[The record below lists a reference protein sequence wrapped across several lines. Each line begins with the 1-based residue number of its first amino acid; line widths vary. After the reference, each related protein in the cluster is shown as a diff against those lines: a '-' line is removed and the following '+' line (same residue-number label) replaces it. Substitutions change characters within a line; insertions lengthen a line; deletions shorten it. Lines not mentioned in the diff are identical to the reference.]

1 MKLNRNI
8 IQLSLVSVGIFL
20 ILGTYFLYPKIK
32 EKKFIQNE
40 TVVKE
45 QDVEKKTKDSV
56 FENVEYKGIYNV
68 NNSFTVKSKKA
79 KISDEDPNLVYLT
92 SMNVTFHMQDGKVI
106 NITSE
111 KGKYNKVTYDC
122 FFEDN
127 VRATDSQTIIKADN
141 LDLLSSEDYANV
153 YNNVFLTSD
162 NGSLKADR
170 IHYNFIKKLY
180 QVTMF
185 DEKTVKKKFRIIK
198 FKSKPILSVKNIS
211 KSFDSRVILRKI
223 DIHLNKGEML
233 GLLGSNGAGKSTFM
247 NIVLGL
253 LKCDFGDIFLGNT
266 KLTNLAIHQRSK
278 LGIAYLPQQTSIF
291 RGLTVYENLLAIAQI
306 AIKKNAE
313 QKEIVEKLMA
323 EFSITHLRDVKATA
337 LSGGER
343 RRTEIARCLINNP
356 KVLLLDE
363 PFAGVDLLSIQDI
376 KGLLLKLQA
385 RGCAVLVTDHNAS
398 QLLSVVDRAY
408 VIANG
413 IIVANGT
420 PRQIASNNEAKKL
433 YFGENFTY

>member
-1 MKLNRNI
+1 MSNI
-8 IQLSLVSVGIFL
+8 
-20 ILGTYFLYPKIK
+20 
-32 EKKFIQNE
+32 
-40 TVVKE
+40 
-45 QDVEKKTKDSV
+45 
-56 FENVEYKGIYNV
+56 
-68 NNSFTVKSKKA
+68 
-79 KISDEDPNLVYLT
+79 
-92 SMNVTFHMQDGKVI
+92 
-106 NITSE
+106 
-111 KGKYNKVTYDC
+111 
-122 FFEDN
+122 
-127 VRATDSQTIIKADN
+127 
-141 LDLLSSEDYANV
+141 
-153 YNNVFLTSD
+153 
-162 NGSLKADR
+162 
-170 IHYNFIKKLY
+170 
-180 QVTMF
+180 
-185 DEKTVKKKFRIIK
+185 KKFRIVK
-198 FKSKPILSVKNIS
+198 FKSKPLFIAKNIS
-211 KSFDSRVILRKI
+211 KSFGKRVILRKI

-253 LKCDFGDIFLGNT
+253 LKADFGDIFLGNI
-266 KLTNLAIHQRSK
+266 KLTGLAIHERSK

-291 RGLTVYENLLAIAQI
+291 RGLTVYENLLGIAQI
-306 AIKKNAE
+306 VKKNITG
-313 QKEIVEKLMA
+313 QMEIVEKLMA

-376 KGLLLKLQA
+376 KGLLLKLQT

-420 PRQIASNNEAKKL
+420 PRQIVNTAEAKKL
-433 YFGENFTY
+433 YFGADFTL